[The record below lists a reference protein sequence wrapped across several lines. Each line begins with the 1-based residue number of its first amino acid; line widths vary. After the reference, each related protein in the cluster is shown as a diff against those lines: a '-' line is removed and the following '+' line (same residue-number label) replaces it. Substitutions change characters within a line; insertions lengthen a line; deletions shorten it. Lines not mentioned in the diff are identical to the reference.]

1 MTTAA
6 QPTTAQPPLPERA
19 LNRRALWQVSIA
31 AIVTLALMTAAVAW
45 DTTELAYFL
54 APLGFPYL
62 VILGRLMPRS
72 QRKKGLALAIS
83 MGAVMLVIAGVV
95 LLTVAGGSFP
105 QGSYRR
111 MVWAGS
117 VGGAALM
124 ISAQLAMIIGAIQTY
139 NSLPREPL
147 DGRTLR
153 RSAMTTGVLFFVY
166 LVIAA
171 TAIPSTLRSRTS
183 ANESSAVGVLRTLNT
198 SAVTYAEIY
207 PKTGFPEKVSAFGP
221 PAPGAQASTAAA
233 DLLDARIACAD
244 PSCVKWEYR
253 FTYTLTA
260 KGPPGTAYTYVARPV
275 EYGRNGHRSFFTDQ
289 TGIIRGTGD
298 DRAATAAD
306 PPLQ

>member
-6 QPTTAQPPLPERA
+6 QPPLPEPA
-19 LNRRALWQVSIA
+19 LNRRALWQVRIA
-31 AIVTLALMTAAVAW
+31 AMVTLALMAAAVAW
-45 DTTELAYFL
+45 DSSGLAFFL

-62 VILGRLMPRS
+62 VMLGRLMPRS

-83 MGAVMLVIAGVV
+83 MGAVMLVIAVFV
-95 LLTVAGGSFP
+95 LLGALGGSA

-111 MVWAGS
+111 MVWAAS

-124 ISAQLAMIIGAIQTY
+124 VAAQLAMIIGAVQTY

-153 RSAMTTGVLFFVY
+153 QSAMTTGVLFFVY

-171 TAIPSTLRSRTS
+171 MAIPGTVRSRTS
-183 ANESSAVGVLRTLNT
+183 ANESSTVGALRTLNT
-198 SAVTYAEIY
+198 SAMTYAESY
-207 PKTGFPEKVSAFGP
+207 PKTGFPEKVSALGP
-221 PAPGAQASTAAA
+221 PAPGSQAGRASA
-233 DLLDARIACAD
+233 DLLDARSACAD
-244 PSCVKWEYR
+244 PSCLRFGYR

-275 EYGRNGHRSFFTDQ
+275 EYGRTGYRSFFTDQ
-289 TGIIRGTGD
+289 SGVIRSTGD
-298 DRAATAAD
+298 ERAASAAD
-306 PPLQ
+306 PPLN

>member
-6 QPTTAQPPLPERA
+6 QPPPPEPA
-19 LNRRALWQVSIA
+19 LNRRALWQVRIA
-31 AIVTLALMTAAVAW
+31 AVVTLALMTAAVAW
-45 DTTELAYFL
+45 DSSGMGFFL

-83 MGAVMLVIAGVV
+83 MGAVLLVIAVVV
-95 LLTVAGGSFP
+95 LLAVGGSFP
-105 QGSYRR
+105 QGSYPR
-111 MVWAGS
+111 MVWAAS

-124 ISAQLAMIIGAIQTY
+124 IAAQLAMIIGAIQTY

-153 RSAMTTGVLFFVY
+153 RSATTTAVLFLLY
-166 LVIAA
+166 LVLAA
-171 TAIPSTLRSRTS
+171 MAIPGTVRSRTS
-183 ANESSAVGVLRTLNT
+183 ANESSAVGALRTLNT
-198 SAVTYAEIY
+198 SALTYAESY

-221 PAPGAQASTAAA
+221 PAPGSKASPTAA
-233 DLLDARIACAD
+233 DLMDARIACVD
-244 PSCVKWEYR
+244 SSCVKFGYR

-275 EYGRNGHRSFFTDQ
+275 EYGRTGNRSFFTDQ
-289 TGIIRGTGD
+289 SGVFRWTADERP
-298 DRAATAAD
+298 ATAAD
-306 PPLQ
+306 PPLN

>member
-6 QPTTAQPPLPERA
+6 QPTTAQPPPPEPA
-19 LNRRALWQVSIA
+19 LNRRALWQVRIA

-83 MGAVMLVIAGVV
+83 MGAVLLVIAVFV
-95 LLTVAGGSFP
+95 LLAVGGSFP
-105 QGSYRR
+105 QGSYPR
-111 MVWAGS
+111 MVWAGW

-124 ISAQLAMIIGAIQTY
+124 VAAQAAMIIGAIQTY
-139 NSLPREPL
+139 HSLPREPL

-207 PKTGFPEKVSAFGP
+207 PKTGFPEKVAAFGP
-221 PAPGAQASTAAA
+221 PAPGSQASPAAA

-244 PSCVKWEYR
+244 PSCVKSEYR

-260 KGPPGTAYTYVARPV
+260 KGPPGTAFTYVARPV
-275 EYGRNGHRSFFTDQ
+275 EYGRNGIRSFFTDQ

>member
-6 QPTTAQPPLPERA
+6 QPTTAQPPLPEPA
-19 LNRRALWQVSIA
+19 LNRRALWQVRIA

-83 MGAVMLVIAGVV
+83 MGAVMLVIAVVV
-95 LLTVAGGSFP
+95 LLAVGSAFP
-105 QGSYRR
+105 QGSYPR
-111 MVWAGS
+111 MVWAGW
-117 VGGAALM
+117 VGVAALM
-124 ISAQLAMIIGAIQTY
+124 VAAQLAMISGAIQTY

-207 PKTGFPEKVSAFGP
+207 PKTGFPEKVAAFGP
-221 PAPGAQASTAAA
+221 PAPGSQASPAAA
-233 DLLDARIACAD
+233 DLLDSRMACAD
-244 PSCVKWEYR
+244 PSCVKSGYR

-260 KGPPGTAYTYVARPV
+260 KGPPGTAFTYVARPV
-275 EYGRNGHRSFFTDQ
+275 EYGRNGIRSFFTDQ

>member
-6 QPTTAQPPLPERA
+6 QPTAAQPPSPEPA
-19 LNRRALWQVSIA
+19 LNRRALWQVRIA

-45 DTTELAYFL
+45 DNTGLAYFL

-83 MGAVMLVIAGVV
+83 MGAVILVIAVVV
-95 LLTVAGGSFP
+95 LLAVGSSFP
-105 QGSYRR
+105 QGSYPR
-111 MVWAGS
+111 MVWAAS

-124 ISAQLAMIIGAIQTY
+124 IAAQLAMIIGAIQTY

-153 RSAMTTGVLFFVY
+153 RSATTTAVLFFLY
-166 LVIAA
+166 FVIAA
-171 TAIPSTLRSRTS
+171 MAIPGTLRSRTS
-183 ANESSAVGVLRTLNT
+183 ANESSAVGALRTLNT
-198 SAVTYAEIY
+198 SAVTYATSY
-207 PKTGFPEKVSAFGP
+207 PKLGFPEKVSAFGP
-221 PAPGAQASTAAA
+221 PAPGSEASPAAA

-244 PSCVKWEYR
+244 PSCVKSEYR

-260 KGPPGTAYTYVARPV
+260 KGPPGTAYTYTARPV
-275 EYGRNGHRSFFTDQ
+275 EYGRNGNRSFFTDQ
-289 TGIIRGTGD
+289 SGVIRGTGD
-298 DRAATAAD
+298 DRPATAAD
-306 PPLQ
+306 PPLY